1 MKANSYVLVYGVIF
15 RRNHDGVLLWCF
27 PSEKLLRLFK
37 KCMKGYV
44 EVILPQRLL
53 LTTFLELDIIGL
65 PSSYS
70 FISKCSTCQK
80 FSRWMKRTM
89 IPLQPILV
97 DALFMQWGLDVI
109 GPNNPKSSQGHA
121 YLLNA
126 IDYSTEWK

>member
-1 MKANSYVLVYGVIF
+1 
-15 RRNHDGVLLWCF
+15 
-27 PSEKLLRLFK
+27 
-37 KCMKGYV
+37 
-44 EVILPQRLL
+44 
-53 LTTFLELDIIGL
+53 
-65 PSSYS
+65 
-70 FISKCSTCQK
+70 
-80 FSRWMKRTM
+80 M